1 MENKCSKC
9 KHFEVYY
16 VKLYTRFE
24 KINYGFCRR
33 SGICETVKC
42 SEVCD
47 KFVVKKQGRTSKK
60 LIKNCLTDLLNEI
73 SELRKVVEAERN
85 ESEELR

>member
-33 SGICETVKC
+33 
-42 SEVCD
+42 
-47 KFVVKKQGRTSKK
+47 
-60 LIKNCLTDLLNEI
+60 
-73 SELRKVVEAERN
+73 
-85 ESEELR
+85 